1 MRTLSSLATEYV
13 AYSVTATNY
22 DGTVLNLS
30 GDAVKLAFVATGQ
43 EPVTGDWRTAT
54 WLSTGVAG
62 ILVGQDGGVS
72 LSDGMWDVWI
82 QILDSPEHPT
92 RKIDV
97 LRIT

>member
-22 DGTVLNLS
+22 SGTPITIGSDV
-30 GDAVKLAFVATGQ
+30 VKLAFVATGQ
-43 EPVTGDWRTAT
+43 EPVTGDWRTAV
-54 WLSTGVAG
+54 WLSAGVAG
-62 ILVGQDGGVS
+62 LLVGPDGGVQ
-72 LSDGMWDVWI
+72 LADGMWDVWM

-92 RKIDV
+92 RKIDI